1 MEIFAVGGYNEVGKN
16 MTAIKVG
23 DEIVIIDIGIY
34 LPAILSMEEEER
46 VDAPVKK
53 LKKVGALPD
62 DSVIVEQKDKVK
74 AIVLGHC
81 HLDHIAGVPFF
92 APRYNA
98 PVIGTPYT
106 IEVLKEIMKDD
117 EMSIPN
123 EMIALN
129 QNSKIKIS
137 KNITIELIGVTHS
150 TAQCALVAVHTPE
163 GTVLYCN
170 DFKFDNSPQLGQ
182 PPNYERLKEL
192 KNVRA
197 LICESLYAERAGK
210 TPSEKV
216 AKEMLKDVMLG
227 VENRNNAI
235 FVTTFASHIARIA
248 SVIEFSKKLKRDV
261 VLLGRS
267 MAKYVGA
274 ANRLR
279 IVNFSKDAAISGYSK
294 QIKQVLK
301 RVEKNR
307 SKYVVVCTGSQGE
320 PDSILDKI
328 VSKKLEFNFK
338 DGDHVIFSCKT
349 IPETINLENR
359 ANLEQKLKK
368 HKVRIYTD
376 IHVSGHSSSEDLR
389 DLIQMVKP
397 KNIIPAHGDGDKLK
411 NLGKIAEECG
421 YKLEK
426 NLFIMHNG
434 RKINV

>member
-1 MEIFAVGGYNEVGKN
+1 MEIYALGGYNEVGRN

-34 LPAILSMEEEER
+34 LPAVLSMEEEER
-46 VDAPVKK
+46 LEVSVKR
-53 LKKVGALPD
+53 LKKAGALPD
-62 DSVIVEQKDKVK
+62 DSIIAEQSDKVK

-92 APRYNA
+92 APRYKA

-117 EMSIPN
+117 EMTIPN
-123 EMIALN
+123 ELITVN

-150 TAQCALVAVHTPE
+150 TAQCAFVAVHTPE

-192 KNVRA
+192 KNVKA
-197 LICESLYAERAGK
+197 LICESLYAERTGK

-227 VENRNNAI
+227 VENRDNAI
-235 FVTTFASHIARIA
+235 FVTTFASHIARI
-248 SVIEFSKKLKRDV
+248 SSIIEFSKKLKREV
-261 VLLGRS
+261 VLVGRS

-279 IVNFSKDAAISGYSK
+279 IVNFAKDAAMSGYAK

-301 RVEKNR
+301 KVEKNR
-307 SKYVVVCTGSQGE
+307 NKYVVVCTGSQGE

-328 VSKKLEFNFK
+328 VSKKLDFNFK

-349 IPETINLENR
+349 IPEQINIENR
-359 ANLEQKLKK
+359 AALEAKLKK
-368 HKVRIYTD
+368 HKVRIFTD

-397 KNIIPAHGDGDKLK
+397 KNVIPAHGDAPKLN
-411 NLGKIAEECG
+411 NLARIAEECN

-434 RKINV
+434 RKITV